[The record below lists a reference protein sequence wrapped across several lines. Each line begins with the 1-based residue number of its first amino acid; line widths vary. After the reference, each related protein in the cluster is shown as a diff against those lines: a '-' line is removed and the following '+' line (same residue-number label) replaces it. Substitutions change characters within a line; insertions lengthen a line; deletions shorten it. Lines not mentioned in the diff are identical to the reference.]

1 MDHHFIFGCGFLG
14 RVLARQWV
22 AAGQSVWTTSR
33 DPEKIALL
41 QAEGIHAVQADH
53 GAWADFAQHQT
64 WPVFRSIT
72 VCIGNDRRQ
81 GSDHQLIYQAATR
94 AALLLAQRGQP
105 DVANATASA
114 LATTHVSTRV
124 LFVSTTGV
132 YQTDSTETGAIPR
145 VDENWPVA
153 AYRDGAAA
161 SLACEALLAGQTRVP
176 YTIFRLAGIYS
187 LQRIP
192 NLSRLQSGQPI
203 AGSGQGLLNLIHVV
217 DAATILRQAALDPPA
232 WPVLNVA
239 DGHPIRR
246 QAFYDHLAQ
255 RYQCPAPQFTEEGGR
270 TAGQKQIDTTRL
282 QVWFRGPWQFPDYRL
297 GLEDA

>member
-14 RVLARQWV
+14 QVLARQWV

-33 DPEKIALL
+33 DPDKVARL
-41 QAEGIHAVQADH
+41 QSEGIHAVQADH
-53 GAWADFAQHQT
+53 GAWADFAQQQT
-64 WPVFRSIT
+64 WPIFRSIT

-81 GSDHQLIYQAATR
+81 GSDHQVIYQAATQ
-94 AALLLAQRGQP
+94 AAVLLAERGQSAAA
-105 DVANATASA
+105 DASA
-114 LATTHVSTRV
+114 TPRATINVTPRV

-132 YQTDSTETGAIPR
+132 YQTDATEVGAIPR

-153 AYRDGAAA
+153 AHRDGAAA
-161 SLACEALLAGQTRVP
+161 SLACEALLAGQTTVP
-176 YTIFRLAGIYS
+176 YTLFRLAGIYS

-217 DAATILRQAALDPPA
+217 DAATILRQAAIDPPA

-270 TAGQKQIDTTRL
+270 TAGQKQIDTSRL
-282 QVWFRGPWQFPDYRL
+282 QAWFHGPWQFPDYRL

>member
-14 RVLARQWV
+14 HVLARQWV
-22 AAGQSVWTTSR
+22 ADGQQVWTTSR
-33 DPEKIALL
+33 DPEKVARL
-41 QAEGIHAVQADH
+41 QSEGVQAVQADH
-53 GAWADFAQHQT
+53 GDWAEFAQRET
-64 WPVFRSIT
+64 WPAFRSIT

-81 GSDHQLIYQAATR
+81 GSDHQAIYQAATQ
-94 AALLLAQRGQP
+94 AAVLLAQRAPQGSVDAP
-105 DVANATASA
+105 APPHANTHAS
-114 LATTHVSTRV
+114 SRV

-132 YQTDSTETGAIPR
+132 YQTDGGATDVIPR

-153 AYRDGAAA
+153 AQRDGAAA
-161 SLACEALLAGQTRVP
+161 SLACEALLAQQASVP

-187 LQRIP
+187 VERIP
-192 NLSRLQSGQPI
+192 NLSRLQNGQPI

-217 DAATILRQAALDPPA
+217 DAATILRQAAVDPPA

-239 DGHPIRR
+239 DGQPIRR

-255 RYQCPAPQFTEEGGR
+255 RYGCPAPQFTDEGGR

-282 QVWFRGPWQFPDYRL
+282 QDWFRGPWQFPNYRL
-297 GLEDA
+297 GLEVA

>member
-33 DPEKIALL
+33 DPEKVAQL
-41 QAEGIHAVQADH
+41 QAEGIHALPADH
-53 GAWADFAQHQT
+53 TQWAAFAQQT
-64 WPVFRSIT
+64 SWPVFRSIT

-81 GSDHQLIYQAATR
+81 GSDHQVIYQAATH
-94 AALLLAQRGQP
+94 AALLLAQRGH
-105 DVANATASA
+105 DGSLVAKADA
-114 LATTHVSTRV
+114 LPSPNTTSRV

-132 YQTDSTETGAIPR
+132 YQTDATEAEAIPR
-145 VDENWPVA
+145 VDEHWPVA
-153 AYRDGAAA
+153 AHRDGAAA
-161 SLACEALLAGQTRVP
+161 SLACEALLAGQTTVP
-176 YTIFRLAGIYS
+176 YTLFRLAGIYS

-192 NLSRLQSGQPI
+192 NLSRLQNGQPI
-203 AGSGQGLLNLIHVV
+203 AGSGQGLLNLIHVE
-217 DAATILRQAALDPPA
+217 DAATILRQAAAEPPE

-246 QAFYDHLAQ
+246 QAFYDHLAA
-255 RYQCPAPQFTEEGGR
+255 RYGCPPPQFTEEGGR

-282 QVWFRGPWQFPDYRL
+282 QAWFRGPWQFPDYRL

>member
-14 RVLARQWV
+14 QVLARQWV
-22 AAGQSVWTTSR
+22 AAGQQVWTTSR
-33 DPEKIALL
+33 DPEKVQQLL
-41 QAEGIHAVQADH
+41 AQGIQTVQADH
-53 GAWADFAQHQT
+53 SAWVDFAQRET
-64 WPVFRSIT
+64 WPAFRSIT

-81 GSDHQLIYQAATR
+81 GSDHQVIYQAATR
-94 AALLLAQRGQP
+94 AALLLAQRGQ
-105 DVANATASA
+105 NGSA
-114 LATTHVSTRV
+114 DAPAPPHACGSCTSRV

-132 YQTDSTETGAIPR
+132 YQTDVAAADAVPR
-145 VDENWPVA
+145 VDERWPVA
-153 AYRDGAAA
+153 AQRDGAAA
-161 SLACEALLAGQTRVP
+161 SLACEALLAQQVTVP

-192 NLSRLQSGQPI
+192 NLSRLQHGQPI

-217 DAATILRQAALDPPA
+217 DAATILRQAAVDPPA

-239 DGHPIRR
+239 DGQPIRR

-255 RYQCPAPQFTEEGGR
+255 RYGCPVPQFTEEGGR

-282 QVWFRGPWQFPDYRL
+282 RDWFRGPWQFPNYRL
-297 GLEDA
+297 GLEEA